1 MALAY
6 AQEARLLQIEDFP
19 PLDRTVDNICAS
31 DDFHLGAWVGE
42 QLAGVLSIGPDDE
55 PGQLCITGLV
65 VRPDRQRAGVGRALL
80 EDALARGQGM
90 AFAVSTAAGNT
101 PALALYQSLGFVPY
115 RYGVVGPKALPLVK
129 LRRAA

>member
-19 PLDRTVDNICAS
+19 PVDRTVDDIRTS

-42 QLAGVLSIGPDDE
+42 HLAGVLSIGPDDE
-55 PGQLCITGLV
+55 PRQLCITGLV

-101 PALALYQSLGFVPY
+101 PALALYQALGFVPY
-115 RYGVVGPKALPLVK
+115 RYGVVGAKALPLVK

>member
-6 AQEARLLQIEDFP
+6 AQEAGLLQIEDFP
-19 PLDRTVDNICAS
+19 PLAKTVDDIRAS
-31 DDFHLGAWVGE
+31 EDFHLGAWAGE
-42 QLAGVLSIGPDDE
+42 QLAGVISIGPDDE
-55 PGQLCITGLV
+55 PAQLCITALV
-65 VRPDRQRAGVGRALL
+65 VLPDRQRAGLGRALL
-80 EDALARGQGM
+80 QEALARGQGM

-101 PALALYQSLGFVPY
+101 PALALYQALGFVPY